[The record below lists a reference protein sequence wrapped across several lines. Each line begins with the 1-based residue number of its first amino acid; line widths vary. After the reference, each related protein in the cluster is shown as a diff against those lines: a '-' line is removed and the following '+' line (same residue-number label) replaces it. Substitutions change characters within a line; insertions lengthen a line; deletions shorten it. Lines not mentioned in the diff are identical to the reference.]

1 MSKRHPWK
9 ERGTR
14 RYKGVTMYWLRKLQG
29 LCILWRTQISSRTVR
44 LHTKQLASLQWGHQ
58 EVPPKFNFASDM
70 IDHWASMEKAG
81 KRPPGPALWW
91 VSGDGNELVWN
102 FSQLSE
108 LSQQAANVLSG
119 ACSLQRGDRV
129 MMVLP
134 RVPEWWL
141 VTLGC
146 MRAGLVFIPGTIQMR
161 TKDILYRLQVSK
173 ARAIVAGDEVAQ
185 LVDTIAS
192 DCPSLK
198 TKLLVSEKSRDG
210 WLDFRTLLRE
220 ASTTHCCVETGS
232 QEAAAIY
239 FTSGTTGLP
248 KMAEH
253 SHSSLGMK
261 AKMDIGVWTDMQ
273 PSDIIWVISD
283 TAWILNILASFLE
296 PWAVGACSFIH
307 LLPKFDPVIILKV
320 LSSYPINNF
329 VGAPIIYQML
339 IQQDFPSYKF
349 PHLQNCYSGG
359 DALLPDILE
368 NWRARTGLDI
378 RELYGQTETGITCRV
393 SKNMKIKPGYLGT
406 AIPHYDVQVLDDKG
420 NVLPPGIEGDIGIRV
435 KPIRPIGIFSGYVD
449 SPEKTAASIRGDFW
463 ILGDR
468 AIKDQDG
475 YFRFIGRSDD
485 IINSSGY
492 RIGPSE
498 VENALMEHPAVI
510 ETAVISSPDPV
521 RKEVVK
527 AFVVLAPQF
536 LFHNLDQLTKELQQH
551 VKSVTAPYKYPRKV
565 EFVSELPKTNTG
577 KIQRKKLRDKEW
589 KTSRQAEA
597 Q

>member
-1 MSKRHPWK
+1 MH
-9 ERGTR
+9 
-14 RYKGVTMYWLRKLQG
+14 WLRKLQQV
-29 LCILWRTQISSRTVR
+29 CIRWGTQMSGHTVH

-58 EVPPKFNFASDM
+58 EVPAKFNFASDV
-70 IDHWASMEKAG
+70 IDHWADMEKAG
-81 KRPPGPALWW
+81 RRPPGPALWW
-91 VSGDGNELVWN
+91 VSGDGDEIVWN
-102 FSQLSE
+102 FSQLRE
-108 LSQQAANVLSG
+108 LSHQAANVLSG
-119 ACSLQRGDRV
+119 ACGLQPGDRV
-129 MMVLP
+129 AVVLP

-146 MRAGLVFIPGTIQMR
+146 MRAGLVFMPGTIQMKA
-161 TKDILYRLQVSK
+161 KDILYRLQVSK

-185 LVDTIAS
+185 VVDTVAS

-198 TKLLVSEKSRDG
+198 MKLLVSEKSRDG
-210 WLDFRTLLRE
+210 WLDFKTLLRE

-239 FTSGTTGLP
+239 FTSGTSGLP

-253 SHSSLGMK
+253 SHSSLGIK
-261 AKMDIGVWTDMQ
+261 AKMDAGIWTDLQ
-273 PSDIIWVISD
+273 ASDIMWTISD
-283 TAWILNILASFLE
+283 TAWILNILTSFLE
-296 PWAVGACSFIH
+296 PWTAGACTFIH
-307 LLPKFDPVIILKV
+307 LLPKFDPVVILKV
-320 LSSYPINNF
+320 LSSYPINSM
-329 VGAPIIYQML
+329 VGAPIVYRML
-339 IQQDFPSYKF
+339 VQQDLSSYKF
-349 PHLQNCYSGG
+349 PHLQNCFSGG
-359 DALLPDILE
+359 ETLLPDTLE
-368 NWRARTGLDI
+368 NWRAQTGLDI
-378 RELYGQTETGITCRV
+378 RECYGQTETGLTCRV
-393 SKNMKIKPGYLGT
+393 SKTMKIKPGYLGT

-420 NVLPPGIEGDIGIRV
+420 KVLPPGMEGDLGIRV

-449 SPEKTAASIRGDFW
+449 NLEKTAANIRGDFW

-475 YFRFIGRSDD
+475 YFQYLGRADD

-498 VENALMEHPAVI
+498 VENALMEHPAVV

-521 RKEVVK
+521 RGEVVK

-536 LFHNLDQLTKELQQH
+536 LSDDPDQLTKELQEH

-565 EFVSELPKTNTG
+565 EFVSELPKTVTG

-589 KTSRQAEA
+589 KTSRQAVA

>member
-1 MSKRHPWK
+1 MH
-9 ERGTR
+9 
-14 RYKGVTMYWLRKLQG
+14 WLWKLQRI
-29 LCILWRTQISSRTVR
+29 CILWGTQVSGRTVH

-58 EVPPKFNFASDM
+58 EVPAKFNFASDV
-70 IDHWASMEKAG
+70 IDHWAGMEKTG

-91 VSGDGNELVWN
+91 VSGDGDEIVWN
-102 FSQLSE
+102 FSQLRE
-108 LSQQAANVLSG
+108 LSQQAANVLSV
-119 ACSLQRGDRV
+119 ACSLQPGDRV
-129 MMVLP
+129 AVVLP

-146 MRAGLVFIPGTIQMR
+146 MRAGLVFMPGTIQMKA
-161 TKDILYRLQVSK
+161 KDILYRLQVSK

-185 LVDTIAS
+185 AVDTVAS

-198 TKLLVSEKSRDG
+198 TKLVVSEKSRDG
-210 WLDFRTLLRE
+210 WLDFKTLLRE

-239 FTSGTTGLP
+239 FTSGTSGLP

-261 AKMDIGVWTDMQ
+261 AKMDAGLWIDLQ
-273 PSDIIWVISD
+273 ASDIMWTISD

-296 PWAVGACSFIH
+296 TWTAGACTFIH
-307 LLPKFDPVIILKV
+307 LLRKFDPVVILKV
-320 LSSYPINNF
+320 LSSYPINSL
-329 VGAPIIYQML
+329 VGAPIIYRML
-339 IQQDFPSYKF
+339 LQQDLSSYKF
-349 PHLQNCYSGG
+349 PHLQNCFSGG
-359 DALLPDILE
+359 ETLLPDTLE
-368 NWRARTGLDI
+368 KWRAQTGLDI
-378 RELYGQTETGITCRV
+378 REFYGQTETGLTCRV
-393 SKNMKIKPGYLGT
+393 SKTMKIKPGYLGT

-420 NVLPPGIEGDIGIRV
+420 KVLPPGTEGDVGVRV

-449 SPEKTAASIRGDFW
+449 NLEKTAANIRGDFW

-475 YFRFIGRSDD
+475 YFQYLGRADD

-498 VENALMEHPAVI
+498 VENALMEHPAVV
-510 ETAVISSPDPV
+510 ETAVTSSPDPV
-521 RKEVVK
+521 RGEVVK

-536 LFHNLDQLTKELQQH
+536 LSHDPDQLTKELQQH
-551 VKSVTAPYKYPRKV
+551 VKSITAPYKYPRKV
-565 EFVSELPKTNTG
+565 VT
-577 KIQRKKLRDKEW
+577 
-589 KTSRQAEA
+589 
-597 Q
+597 

>member
-253 SHSSLGMK
+253 SHSSLGLK
-261 AKMDIGVWTDMQ
+261 AKMDIG
-273 PSDIIWVISD
+273 
-283 TAWILNILASFLE
+283 
-296 PWAVGACSFIH
+296 
-307 LLPKFDPVIILKV
+307 
-320 LSSYPINNF
+320 
-329 VGAPIIYQML
+329 
-339 IQQDFPSYKF
+339 YKF

>member
-1 MSKRHPWK
+1 
-9 ERGTR
+9 
-14 RYKGVTMYWLRKLQG
+14 MYWLRKLQG

-220 ASTTHCCVETGS
+220 
-232 QEAAAIY
+232 
-239 FTSGTTGLP
+239 
-248 KMAEH
+248 
-253 SHSSLGMK
+253 
-261 AKMDIGVWTDMQ
+261 
-273 PSDIIWVISD
+273 
-283 TAWILNILASFLE
+283 
-296 PWAVGACSFIH
+296 
-307 LLPKFDPVIILKV
+307 
-320 LSSYPINNF
+320 
-329 VGAPIIYQML
+329 
-339 IQQDFPSYKF
+339 
-349 PHLQNCYSGG
+349 
-359 DALLPDILE
+359 
-368 NWRARTGLDI
+368 
-378 RELYGQTETGITCRV
+378 
-393 SKNMKIKPGYLGT
+393 
-406 AIPHYDVQVLDDKG
+406 
-420 NVLPPGIEGDIGIRV
+420 V
-435 KPIRPIGIFSGYVD
+435 K
-449 SPEKTAASIRGDFW
+449 
-463 ILGDR
+463 
-468 AIKDQDG
+468 
-475 YFRFIGRSDD
+475 
-485 IINSSGY
+485 
-492 RIGPSE
+492 
-498 VENALMEHPAVI
+498 
-510 ETAVISSPDPV
+510 
-521 RKEVVK
+521 
-527 AFVVLAPQF
+527 
-536 LFHNLDQLTKELQQH
+536 
-551 VKSVTAPYKYPRKV
+551 
-565 EFVSELPKTNTG
+565 
-577 KIQRKKLRDKEW
+577 
-589 KTSRQAEA
+589 
-597 Q
+597 